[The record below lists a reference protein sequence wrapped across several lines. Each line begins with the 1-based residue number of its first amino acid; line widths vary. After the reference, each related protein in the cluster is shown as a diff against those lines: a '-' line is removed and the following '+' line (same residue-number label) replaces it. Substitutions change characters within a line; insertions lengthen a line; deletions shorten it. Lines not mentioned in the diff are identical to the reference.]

1 MKYCLFVHE
10 GRPAYGLIESVA
22 GSDTITRLFRL
33 ENGQLPD
40 EDAPTSKVAPIS
52 FAEVELLAPAR
63 PSKIICVGRN
73 YLEHAKEFDNSVP
86 TDVLIFSKP
95 PSAIIAPRQP
105 ICRPTKLSQRVDH
118 EGELAV
124 IIGQRCRHIPDDEDV
139 RPFIHGYTCLN
150 DVTARDL
157 QKKDGQ
163 WTRAKGF
170 DTFCPIGPLVTD
182 EIDPWAGVSVECR
195 VNGELRQ
202 EGNTTQFIFP
212 LDQVIRYIAAAMTL
226 LPGDVIATGTP
237 AGVSPLNAGDVV
249 EVTCGGIGALS
260 NPVMDE

>member
-1 MKYCLFVHE
+1 MKYCLFVHD

-22 GSDTITRLFRL
+22 GTDTITRLFRL

-40 EDAPTSKVAPIS
+40 EDAPTSRVEPIA
-52 FAEVELLAPAR
+52 FASVQTLAPVR

-73 YLEHAKEFDNSVP
+73 YADHVKELDHEVP

-95 PSAIIAPRQP
+95 PSAIINPRDP
-105 ICRPTKLSQRVDH
+105 VLRPKISERVDH

-124 IIGQRCRHIPDDEDV
+124 IIGQRCRHVADDQDV

-157 QKKDGQ
+157 QFKDGQ

-195 VNGELRQ
+195 VNGEVRQ
-202 EGNTTQFIFP
+202 QGNTTQFIFP
-212 LDQVIRYIAAAMTL
+212 LDRVIRYITAAMTL

-237 AGVSPLNAGDVV
+237 AGVGPLNAGDVV
-249 EVTCGGIGALS
+249 EVTCGGIGTLS
-260 NPVMDE
+260 NPVANE

>member
-1 MKYCLFVHE
+1 MKYCLFAHE
-10 GRPAYGLIESVA
+10 GRPAYGLIESV
-22 GSDTITRLFRL
+22 GGTNTITRLFRL

-40 EDAPTSKVAPIS
+40 EDAPTSKIAPIP
-52 FAEVELLAPAR
+52 FADSQLLAPAR

-73 YLEHAKEFDNSVP
+73 YADHVKEFDHELP
-86 TDVLIFSKP
+86 ADVLIFSKP
-95 PSAIIAPRQP
+95 PSAIISPGEK
-105 ICRPTKLSQRVDH
+105 ILRPKISQRVDH

-124 IIGQRCRHIPDDEDV
+124 IIGQRCRHVADDQDV

-157 QKKDGQ
+157 QNKDGQ

-170 DTFCPIGPLVTD
+170 DTFCPMGPLVTD

-195 VNGELRQ
+195 VNGEVRQ
-202 EGNTTQFIFP
+202 QGNTTQFIFP
-212 LDQVIRYIAAAMTL
+212 LDRVIRYISAVMTL

-237 AGVSPLNAGDVV
+237 AGVGPLNAGDVV

-260 NPVMDE
+260 NPVADE

>member
-1 MKYCLFVHE
+1 MKYCLFVHD

-22 GSDTITRLFRL
+22 GTDTITRLFRL

-40 EDAPTSKVAPIS
+40 EDAPTSRVEPIA
-52 FAEVELLAPAR
+52 FASVQTLAPVR

-73 YLEHAKEFDNSVP
+73 YADHAKELDHEVP

-95 PSAIIAPRQP
+95 PSAIINPRDP
-105 ICRPTKLSQRVDH
+105 VLRPKISERVDH

-124 IIGQRCRHIPDDEDV
+124 IIGQRCRHVADDQDV

-157 QKKDGQ
+157 QFKDGQ

-170 DTFCPIGPLVTD
+170 DTFCPI

-195 VNGELRQ
+195 VNGEVRQ
-202 EGNTTQFIFP
+202 QGNTTQFIFP
-212 LDQVIRYIAAAMTL
+212 LDRVIRYISAAMTL

-237 AGVSPLNAGDVV
+237 AGVGPLNAGDVV
-249 EVTCGGIGALS
+249 EVTCGGIGTLS
-260 NPVMDE
+260 NPVANE